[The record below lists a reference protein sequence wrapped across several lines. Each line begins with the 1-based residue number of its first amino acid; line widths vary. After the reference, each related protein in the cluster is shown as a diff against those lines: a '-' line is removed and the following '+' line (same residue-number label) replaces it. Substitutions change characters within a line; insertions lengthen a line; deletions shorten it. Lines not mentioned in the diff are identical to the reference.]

1 MSKGKG
7 KALRRA
13 DERIAKQAPTLDDAR
28 HRKGQWL
35 ALPTGVEA
43 MLELVDGGWHLS
55 FRRADEEAIAEV
67 IDFGFCTRTRQ
78 GATGAGWPGSQ
89 LLVHIRDNGE
99 AHYRRLAQR
108 SGRRHRGVRLTHYSL
123 W

>member
-28 HRKGQWL
+28 HRRGLWL
-35 ALPTGVEA
+35 QLPDGVEA
-43 MLELVDGGWHLS
+43 MLALGDGGWQLS
-55 FRRADEEAIAEV
+55 FRQVGDEAIAGV

-89 LLVHIRDNGE
+89 LLIHIRDNGE
-99 AHYRRLAQR
+99 AHYRRLAQQ
-108 SGRRHRGVRLTHYSL
+108 SGSRRRGVRLTRYGL